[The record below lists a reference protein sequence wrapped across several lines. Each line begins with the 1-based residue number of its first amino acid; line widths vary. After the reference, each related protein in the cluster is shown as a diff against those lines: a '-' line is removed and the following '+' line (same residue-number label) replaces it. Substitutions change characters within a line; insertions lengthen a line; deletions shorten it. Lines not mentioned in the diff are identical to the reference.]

1 VTIVNTSSHEI
12 TWTHRFCAAIKWQR
26 FLFLAFSFIGEHRRA
41 ARSQRVRAENQRVH
55 PHASATAA
63 MLACPGSW
71 TSESRATTS
80 YARGS
85 HSPVLACM
93 HQLKNKHAILS
104 TMHKITN
111 RSPLPLTLAPTFLVP
126 QIDKP
131 WRVLLREKLH
141 TIRKLAVDLG
151 VRLCR

>member
-12 TWTHRFCAAIKWQR
+12 TWTHRFCAAIKWQC
-26 FLFLAFSFIGEHRRA
+26 FLFLAFCFIGEHRRA
-41 ARSQRVRAENQRVH
+41 ARSQRVRAGNQRVH

-71 TSESRATTS
+71 TSESRTTTS

-85 HSPVLACM
+85 HSPVLARM

-104 TMHKITN
+104 NMHKITN
-111 RSPLPLTLAPTFLVP
+111 KLRRGEPPKERVRHGQMLFELFQKTPSRTLQSFVYFLC
-126 QIDKP
+126 
-131 WRVLLREKLH
+131 
-141 TIRKLAVDLG
+141 
-151 VRLCR
+151 LC